1 MRSSNFSR
9 RLTAGAT
16 IAAILVLAAAIRSD
30 ARPATKKVS
39 IAFRPMVGSEPFA
52 CGKSYS
58 NVGVSHATITPSDFG
73 MYVYGVRL
81 VAANGSEVP
90 VALDQDGLY
99 QNGDLALLDFEDGT
113 GACSN
118 GNASTHLAVTGT
130 VPEGSYRGVRFTIG
144 VPFERNH
151 LELTASPSPL
161 SITRMFWAWNSGHK
175 FARFDAKTSTGK
187 NWVLHLGSTGC
198 TPTGS
203 ATIVPTACA
212 QANRVD
218 VSLTPFDPDHDA
230 VVADA
235 GALLAGIGATGDS
248 SQVCMSSPKSAACAP
263 IFARLG
269 LPFNGSSAAPQQFLR
284 IANDSAKA
292 GAP

>member
-1 MRSSNFSR
+1 
-9 RLTAGAT
+9 
-16 IAAILVLAAAIRSD
+16 
-30 ARPATKKVS
+30 
-39 IAFRPMVGSEPFA
+39 
-52 CGKSYS
+52 
-58 NVGVSHATITPSDFG
+58 
-73 MYVYGVRL
+73 
-81 VAANGSEVP
+81 
-90 VALDQDGLY
+90 
-99 QNGDLALLDFEDGT
+99 
-113 GACSN
+113 
-118 GNASTHLAVTGT
+118 
-130 VPEGSYRGVRFTIG
+130 
-144 VPFERNH
+144 
-151 LELTASPSPL
+151 
-161 SITRMFWAWNSGHK
+161 MFWAWNSGHK